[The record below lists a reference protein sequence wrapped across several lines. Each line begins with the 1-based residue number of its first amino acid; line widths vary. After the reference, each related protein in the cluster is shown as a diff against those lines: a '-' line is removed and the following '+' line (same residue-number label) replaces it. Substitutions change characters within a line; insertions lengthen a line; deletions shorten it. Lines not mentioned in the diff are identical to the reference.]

1 MDKIMSA
8 RVDESVAALLDTL
21 SRKLG
26 RSKKHILEEALRG
39 YAEHAEDGAS
49 VDMLDETWGAWHR
62 NDSPATTVRRAR
74 TAFRS
79 SLGRRAP

>member
-26 RSKKHILEEALRG
+26 RSKKRILEDALRG

-49 VDMLDETWGAWHR
+49 LDMLDETWGAWHR
-62 NDSPATTVRRAR
+62 KESPATTVRRAR
-74 TAFRS
+74 AVFRS
-79 SLGRRAP
+79 SLGRRAQ